1 MPGYALVSKE
11 DSMKTVSLLL
21 VTLLVYNPVVLVAQA
36 APVSGTTQV
45 QTRETLESAKIKAEV
60 QKRGIGEKSR
70 VRVELMNGVEEKAYI
85 SKIEESSFTVT
96 DNKTGQTTTI
106 SYADVQKIRGPGL
119 SKGAKIAIGVGVG
132 VAVVAAVL
140 GAIFAAALK
149 D

>member
-1 MPGYALVSKE
+1 
-11 DSMKTVSLLL
+11 MKTVSLLL
-21 VTLLVYNPVVLVAQA
+21 ATLLVYNPVVLAAQA
-36 APVSGTTQV
+36 VPISGTTPV
-45 QTRETLESAKIKAEV
+45 LTRETPKAAKIKAEV
-60 QKRGIGEKSR
+60 QKRGVGEKSR

-132 VAVVAAVL
+132 VAVVVAVL
-140 GAIFAAALK
+140 GAIFAATIK